1 MVKRRRRYKQTA
13 TLALR
18 LAREANRLRDRANG
32 LAPGP
37 EQTRLLRKIRQTET
51 ALRIDAW
58 LASTGA
64 PPPSDPTTLMGER
77 DKRRPSKLS
86 QGSAV

>member
-1 MVKRRRRYKQTA
+1 MVKRRRRYKQTT

-18 LAREANRLRDRANG
+18 LTREANRLRDRASG

-37 EQTRLLRKIRQTET
+37 EQTLLLRKVRQTET

-64 PPPSDPTTLMGER
+64 PLPSDLTTLMGKG
-77 DKRRPSKLS
+77 DKRGPAKLS
-86 QGSAV
+86 HGSGV

>member
-1 MVKRRRRYKQTA
+1 MVERRRRFKQTT

-18 LAREANRLRDRANG
+18 LTREANRLRDHSSG

-37 EQTRLLRKIRQTET
+37 EQSRLLDKIRQTET

-58 LASTGA
+58 LATGA
-64 PPPSDPTTLMGER
+64 SPPDLTTLMKKG
-77 DKRRPSKLS
+77 
-86 QGSAV
+86 

>member
-1 MVKRRRRYKQTA
+1 MVKRRRRFKQTT

-18 LAREANRLRDRANG
+18 LIREANRLRDRASG
-32 LAPGP
+32 LEPGP
-37 EQTRLLRKIRQTET
+37 EQTRLLSKVHQTET

-64 PPPSDPTTLMGER
+64 APPSDPTMLMGKG
-77 DKRRPSKLS
+77 DKRRPAKLS
-86 QGSAV
+86 QRSAV